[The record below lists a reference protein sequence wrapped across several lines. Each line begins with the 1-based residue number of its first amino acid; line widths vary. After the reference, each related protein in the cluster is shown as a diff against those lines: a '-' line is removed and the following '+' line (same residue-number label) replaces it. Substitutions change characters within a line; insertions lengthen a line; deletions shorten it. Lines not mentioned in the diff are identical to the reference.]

1 MEYRFHAWMMVC
13 FGLMVFAACDRN
25 ATPTPA
31 GQASQT
37 AAPPPHEAPPPPPAA
52 STEDRSLAFF
62 PLDVNK
68 FSMEAIQANKQRVQ
82 ANPADGEA
90 LMQLGHANY
99 MIQRFPTAKDYY
111 EQAVRANGKL
121 TEARLGLSNCYAL
134 LGQIDDALHALD
146 GLLAIDR
153 THPEALYNQGVL
165 LLYGKQ
171 DRDGAKRAWERLIA
185 SHAKSELS
193 RRASA
198 QLGRLS

>member
-1 MEYRFHAWMMVC
+1 MVYRLIAWVVLCVGMTIMT
-13 FGLMVFAACDRN
+13 ACDRN

-31 GQASQT
+31 GQASQS
-37 AAPPPHEAPPPPPAA
+37 APQPPHEAPPPPPAASPPKPPPPAA

-111 EQAVRANGKL
+111 EQAVHANGKL
-121 TEARLGLSNCYAL
+121 TEARL
-134 LGQIDDALHALD
+134 
-146 GLLAIDR
+146 
-153 THPEALYNQGVL
+153 
-165 LLYGKQ
+165 
-171 DRDGAKRAWERLIA
+171 
-185 SHAKSELS
+185 
-193 RRASA
+193 
-198 QLGRLS
+198 

>member
-1 MEYRFHAWMMVC
+1 MGYRFYAWMMMC
-13 FGLMVFAACDRN
+13 LGLMVFAACDRN

-31 GQASQT
+31 GQAPQ
-37 AAPPPHEAPPPPPAA
+37 AAAQPPREAPPPPPAA

-82 ANPADGEA
+82 ANPADAEA

-121 TEARLGLSNCYAL
+121 ADACHAFRIGPLLTAAEAPEPLQRRCTTVFILIEDDLRLRHGAL
-134 LGQIDDALHALD
+134 
-146 GLLAIDR
+146 
-153 THPEALYNQGVL
+153 
-165 LLYGKQ
+165 
-171 DRDGAKRAWERLIA
+171 
-185 SHAKSELS
+185 
-193 RRASA
+193 
-198 QLGRLS
+198 

>member
-1 MEYRFHAWMMVC
+1 MVYRLIAWVVLCVGMTIMT
-13 FGLMVFAACDRN
+13 ACDRN

-31 GQASQT
+31 GQASQS
-37 AAPPPHEAPPPPPAA
+37 APQPPHEAPPPPPAA

-111 EQAVRANGKL
+111 EQAVHANGKL
-121 TEARLGLSNCYAL
+121 TEARL
-134 LGQIDDALHALD
+134 
-146 GLLAIDR
+146 
-153 THPEALYNQGVL
+153 
-165 LLYGKQ
+165 
-171 DRDGAKRAWERLIA
+171 
-185 SHAKSELS
+185 
-193 RRASA
+193 
-198 QLGRLS
+198 